1 MKKVILALS
10 LLLGGLVLSNTSA
23 LAAKDIPMTVILEGE
38 ISNTNPKGPQ
48 VSIIISQ
55 DGHVLSLPAMTD
67 DFMLELRDEYGALT
81 YSVYVP
87 SGTTLIVL
95 PVTLSSDYE
104 LRLVADTYYY
114 IGYIVL

>member
-23 LAAKDIPMTVILEGE
+23 LAAKDIPMTVILE
-38 ISNTNPKGPQ
+38 GPQ